1 MIAADIASEYKKV
14 GNARGY
20 QGYTVTCG
28 GGLAIS
34 ESRILPLKMHI

>member
-1 MIAADIASEYKKV
+1 MMITDIASEYKKV

-28 GGLAIS
+28 GGPGHF
-34 ESRILPLKMHI
+34 RIKDTAS